1 MKKSTGQDIA
11 EKKGGRQ
18 AKSSLK
24 GDDSKAVLEARVSSF
39 LTKAKGDQSL
49 GVFAARLGIPKESLS
64 RYLNCEQSM
73 TLSKLQQIA
82 AALGVNPTSILAP
95 PRK

>member
-1 MKKSTGQDIA
+1 VKKSTGKDHE
-11 EKKGGRQ
+11 EKKGVRQ

-24 GDDSKAVLEARVSSF
+24 GDGSKAALEARVSSY
-39 LTKAKGDQSL
+39 LTKAKGEQSL
-49 GVFAARLGIPKESLS
+49 GVFSSKLGIPKESLS

-73 TLSKLQQIA
+73 TLSTLQKIA